1 MVFAVFSRSTA
12 KQDAAASA
20 AAVAASTETACDIA
34 GEEESAPI
42 VSAGWCGVHMGDD
55 GSDDDGTE
63 ATGDVAA
70 AAAADFVL
78 LGLTSVVLPAATTTD
93 TVGVCALAKA
103 RSTATRAASVASVT
117 VGSF

>member
-20 AAVAASTETACDIA
+20 AATAASAETACDIA

-42 VSAGWCGVHMGDD
+42 VSAGWCGVHIGD
-55 GSDDDGTE
+55 GGGDDDGTE
-63 ATGDVAA
+63 ATGDADA
-70 AAAADFVL
+70 DADFVL
-78 LGLTSVVLPAATTTD
+78 PGLTTAVLPAAATTD
-93 TVGVCALAKA
+93 TVGVGALAKA